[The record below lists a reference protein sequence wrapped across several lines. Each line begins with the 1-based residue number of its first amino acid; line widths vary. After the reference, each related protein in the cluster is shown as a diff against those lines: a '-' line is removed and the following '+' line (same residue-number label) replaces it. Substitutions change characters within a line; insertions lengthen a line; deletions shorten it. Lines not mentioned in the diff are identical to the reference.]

1 MMEVK
6 KNGNKV
12 GVYGSIDN
20 SLHEYEYVLPT
31 LDVVYGRIDNFLK
44 NHSDI
49 AREET
54 PGETK
59 LGYPIRHITIGN
71 GPNDLFIVGGTH
83 SNEIIAVDVISQFL
97 ANFDEEFDQSLLNDV
112 TIHIIPIQ
120 NPEGY
125 KVLDALMKEVNDYL
139 RFTGKNLHEFC
150 FDYYIN
156 YRTDDLIYKSFKAM
170 NMFMT
175 DENFVE
181 HYIDYIKNNDAYK
194 RLHANNA
201 LPTLNKQFAYSRD
214 DNDNPIL
221 MTFDEAIISLVED
234 KDGNLKE
241 PKLSLKEFLYQV
253 KSIIMYTMNVLD
265 LNDKYDAALKVY
277 LNMLFIALD
286 EPLETINLNA
296 TKKLHQEMLAK
307 LSINAMKKLKEELS
321 EASKSDPIL
330 QIDLGKSCLMQCK
343 KEEAHKMMLEFA
355 ATIVDAVNL
364 NGNTPYS
371 PGLEIE
377 RSGQEVYSK
386 KGFISNLRNYTKNSP
401 LGSSIPGRISPDMI
415 FNEENMIYAGEN
427 IFLESLIMESI
438 ERGTYGGCILCHG
451 TGGELYYKPN
461 EELTKNNYLNF
472 VNSNERFVD
481 AMLDAIDSS
490 IENLDPDRYNDLVR
504 TGNHY
509 YRKRD
514 DAEKTGFGD
523 LLRSKY
529 PRVIMMENSVMGG
542 NPFSPYGDMA
552 NYIRTIVVFS
562 KSINAAC
569 KQLKLEKGSSL
580 N

>member
-1 MMEVK
+1 MMEVT
-6 KNGNKV
+6 KNGNKI
-12 GVYGSIDN
+12 GVFGSVDN
-20 SLHEYEYVLPT
+20 RLHEYEYVLPT
-31 LDVVYGRIDNFLK
+31 IDVVKRRIDTFLET
-44 NHSDI
+44 HSDI

-54 PGETK
+54 PGKTK
-59 LGYPIRHITIGN
+59 LGYPIRHIAIGN
-71 GPNDLFIVGGTH
+71 GPIDLFIVGGTH
-83 SNEIIAVDVISQFL
+83 SNEIIAVDIITQFL
-97 ANFDEEFDQSLLNDV
+97 ANFDKEFDQSILNDV
-112 TIHIIPIQ
+112 TIHVIPIQ

-139 RFTGKNLHEFC
+139 AFMGKNLHDFC

-156 YRTDDLIYKSFKAM
+156 YRTDDLIYKSFRDM

-175 DENFVE
+175 DENFIE
-181 HYIDYIKNNDAYK
+181 HYIDYIKNNGSYK
-194 RLHANNA
+194 RLHAGNA
-201 LPTLNKQFAYSRD
+201 LPTLSKQFAYSRD
-214 DNDNPIL
+214 ENDKPVL

-253 KSIIMYTMNVLD
+253 KSIIMYTINELD
-265 LNDKYDAALKVY
+265 LNNKYDAALKVY

-286 EPLETINLNA
+286 EPLDTINLNS

-307 LSINAMKKLKEELS
+307 LSINAMKKLKEELA
-321 EASKSDPIL
+321 EAAKSDPVL
-330 QIDLGKSCLMQCK
+330 QIDLSKSCLIQCK
-343 KEEAHKMMLEFA
+343 KEEAHKMMVEFA
-355 ATIVDAVNL
+355 ATIIDAVNL

-371 PGLEIE
+371 PGLEVE

-386 KGFISNLRNYTKNSP
+386 KGFISNLRNYSKNSP
-401 LGSSIPGRISPDMI
+401 LGSSIPGKISPNMI

-427 IFLESLIMESI
+427 IFLESLIMESV
-438 ERGTYGGCILCHG
+438 EKGTYGGCVLCHG

-461 EELTKNNYLNF
+461 EELTKNNYSNF
-472 VNSNERFVD
+472 MDSNERFVD
-481 AMLDAIDSS
+481 AMLGAMDSS
-490 IENLDPDRYNDLVR
+490 IENLDPERYDNLVS
-504 TGNHY
+504 TGSHY
-509 YRKRD
+509 YKKRD
-514 DAEKTGFGD
+514 DDDKTGFGD

-552 NYIRTIVVFS
+552 NYIRTIDCFC
-562 KSINAAC
+562 KAMNAAC